1 LDVRGKPGGIIKD
14 VELSDANTAA
24 FTYDFRHRFG
34 LGLDDLGSTV
44 PWHEV
49 VYLVSVLIRDPSS
62 WLQTSLND
70 WHHPVSYEWAALA
83 AQYDLH
89 AQVNSKRKP
98 KPYPRPW
105 KDVGD
110 GSTRKGTARSD
121 AREILAKARDGGF
134 KWQNRRT
141 PT

>member
-1 LDVRGKPGGIIKD
+1 MDVGYQPGGIIKV
-14 VELSDANTAA
+14 VEILDDHTAA
-24 FTYDFRHRFG
+24 FIYDFRNRFG
-34 LGLDDLGSTV
+34 LGLDDLGTTV
-44 PWHEV
+44 PWSEV

-62 WLQTSLND
+62 WLQTSLNG

-105 KDVGD
+105 DTGQ
-110 GSTRKGTARSD
+110 GSGKRKGTVRAD
-121 AREILAKARDGGF
+121 ARDILARARLGGTQ
-134 KWQNRRT
+134 WQNRRT